1 MGEQVRATCPGCQ
14 SVLRIP
20 AAWADRAI
28 KCKKCGRVVQGKGRK
43 AAASPTVATPPT
55 LPAAT
60 PLPADANGTPPAA
73 PPTYA
78 PPAAYPAPYPADYP
92 QPQAYP
98 YQPTQPQAYPY
109 QATPYPAPAAYPYA
123 VPQSYPQA
131 DLDFTNGTV
140 IADHASADPAA
151 LPVRRRRRN
160 SGASKFVWVA
170 FALLLTGG
178 LIAGGIYGLPLL
190 KKQSGDQANAADDMK
205 QVEANNSSLK
215 TASLPFPRRMLVISV
230 SKYLYCNGL
239 TAGKGRKS
247 DHVTEVAKRIAFDWR
262 VPQDETNNQL
272 YVLSDTAPKDAR
284 AMLRPII
291 QDAYTQFC
299 ATSRAQD
306 RVLIYYGGHAV
317 EKEGKAYLVPVDG
330 DLTDPTTLL
339 PLDDLWAKV
348 QACPAQQKV
357 VVFDVCRINE
367 DDDRV
372 RPGSEP
378 MSKELEAKLLAAPP
392 GVQVVTTCSAGQNAL
407 EFRRPPDLGER
418 TNDVSGSLFL
428 SALRNIADKGKA
440 KGGSNSKPDDPL
452 PIVAWLDAA
461 TARIKEVAGQIGKPE
476 QTPKMTGAAPTTA
489 VAFNPEESP
498 VPRFGFT
505 PPPPGIPPAEV
516 AKIIERVQLEPFR
529 PRRDQA
535 TSVER
540 IEQTVPFTKTVM
552 AAYTPDGMT
561 DQDILQ
567 AGDKYPLRKA
577 AIAALKTIREQW
589 KMTGEKEDGEPGLL
603 TQFTGETNDALKKMI
618 LERQEVPARAILML
632 EEQVA
637 AMEALVPQL
646 QQEKSKYWQAT
657 FEYALAQAKAR
668 LAFMH
673 EYNYAL
679 GNIRTD
685 SLPERDAKKGQ
696 VGLQLVSVAKMN
708 SKKDV
713 REIADSAREL
723 FAKIAE
729 EHKGTPW
736 AVLAK
741 RSRVIALGMKWQ
753 PYSLGVTL
761 SE

>member
-43 AAASPTVATPPT
+43 SAAVPAVATPPT
-55 LPAAT
+55 LPAAA

-78 PPAAYPAPYPADYP
+78 PPAAYPVPYP

-98 YQPTQPQAYPY
+98 YQPT
-109 QATPYPAPAAYPYA
+109 PYPAPQAYPYA
-123 VPQSYPQA
+123 VPQPVPQSE
-131 DLDFTNGTV
+131 LDFTNGTAV
-140 IADHASADPAA
+140 IADPTATDSPA
-151 LPVRRRRRN
+151 RRRRRS
-160 SGASKFVWVA
+160 SGAGKFVWVA
-170 FALLLTGG
+170 FTLLLAGG

-190 KKQSGDQANAADDMK
+190 KKQAGDQANAADTK
-205 QVEANNSSLK
+205 QVDPTDGDSSLK
-215 TASLPFPRRMLVISV
+215 MASLPYPRRMLVLSV

-262 VPQDETNNQL
+262 VPQDEKNNQL
-272 YVLSDTAPKDAR
+272 YILSDTAPKDAR
-284 AMLRPII
+284 AMLRPIMR
-291 QDAYTQFC
+291 DAYTQFC

-317 EKEGKAYLVPVDG
+317 AKDGKAYLVPVDG
-330 DLTDPTTLL
+330 DLTDPATLL

-367 DDDRV
+367 DDDKV

-378 MSKELEAKLLAAPP
+378 MSKELEKLLLAAPP
-392 GVQVVTTCSAGQNAL
+392 GVQAVTTCSAGQNAL

-428 SALRNIADKGKA
+428 SALRNIADRGKA
-440 KGGSNSKPDDPL
+440 KGGSNPKPDDPL

-461 TARIKEVAGQIGKPE
+461 KLRIKEVAGQVNKPE
-476 QTPKMTGAAPTTA
+476 QTPKMAGAAPTSA
-489 VAFNPEESP
+489 VAFNPDEAA
-498 VPRFGFT
+498 VPRFGFQ

-535 TSVER
+535 TSVET
-540 IEQTVPFTKTVM
+540 IEQTVPFVQTVM
-552 AAYTPDGMT
+552 ADYKPDGMT
-561 DQDILQ
+561 DAEIMQEG
-567 AGDKYPLRKA
+567 AKYPLRKA
-577 AIAALKTIREQW
+577 AVAALKTIRDQW

-637 AMEALVPQL
+637 AMEALLPQL
-646 QQEKSKYWQAT
+646 DQEKSKYWRAT
-657 FEYALAQAKAR
+657 FVYALAQTKAR

-696 VGLQLVSVAKMN
+696 VGLQLVSVEKMN

-713 REIADSAREL
+713 REIADAAREL
-723 FAKIAE
+723 FAKIAQ

-741 RSRVIALGMKWQ
+741 RNRVIALGMKWQ

-761 SE
+761 IE